1 MTPTLRMA
9 SALKGVSVLIVED
22 DPDTLE
28 LLSLGLGAVGATVQT
43 ATSAEAALARLQTW
57 RPDVVLADIQLPG
70 ADGFEFLELLR
81 ANPRLRTIPA
91 AALSGVAAHA
101 RTDKLAEF
109 EKYLVKPT
117 KLPELV
123 IALAALASQDRL
135 APPDH
140 VARDRRAARLRDAL
154 AQLNASSG
162 CRYTSLLRFA
172 EDDTLSS
179 IWTYD
184 RDRPRSD
191 PFPIGLPVH
200 ASYCVLVRES
210 GTMAVIENAR
220 LDPRVATHPKRE
232 QLARYIGVPLFR
244 EDGSMFG
251 TLCCYDSEPHAID
264 QATRDAVVA
273 AARRIEPWLNELF
286 AEPS

>member
-1 MTPTLRMA
+1 MRMA
-9 SALKGVSVLIVED
+9 SALKGISVLVVED
-22 DPDTLE
+22 DPDTLD
-28 LLSLGLGAVGATVQT
+28 LLDLGLGAVGATVQT
-43 ATSAEAALARLQTW
+43 AASAEAALALLQRW

-70 ADGFEFLELLR
+70 VDGFEFLELLR

-91 AALSGVAAHA
+91 AALSGVAAHSHGYK
-101 RTDKLAEF
+101 RAEF

-123 IALAALASQDRL
+123 IALAALASQDRSGDPAS
-135 APPDH
+135 AP
-140 VARDRRAARLRDAL
+140 ADRPGAKLRDAL

-179 IWTYD
+179 LWTYD
-184 RDRPRSD
+184 RDRPRFD

-210 GTMAVIENAR
+210 GTMAVVENAK

-232 QLARYIGVPLFR
+232 QLARYIGV
-244 EDGSMFG
+244 
-251 TLCCYDSEPHAID
+251 HAGKHD
-264 QATRDAVVA
+264 DALLPRTA
-273 AARRIEPWLNELF
+273 P
-286 AEPS
+286 